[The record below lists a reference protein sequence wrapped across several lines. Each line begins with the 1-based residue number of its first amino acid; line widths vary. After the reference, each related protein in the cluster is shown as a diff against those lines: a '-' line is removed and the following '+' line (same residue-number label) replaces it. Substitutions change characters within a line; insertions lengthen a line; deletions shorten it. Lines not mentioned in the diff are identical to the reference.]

1 MTDFSYTAR
10 KAILERALVLAG
22 FDGWTS
28 SMLRRA
34 VVEAKLPSGK
44 SLPKGAD
51 ALYFPDGPLELIS
64 FWAEELNTA
73 VESALAELDLGSM
86 KIRDKVTAGV
96 IARMEAITGHE
107 LAAKRAMAR
116 LSLPDALGQG
126 PAQIWAA
133 ADTIWRAI
141 GDTSTDGNYYSKRTI
156 LSGVI
161 STSMMAWLGDNS
173 EDKAEGRAFIDA
185 RIANVMSFEKAKWQF
200 KKRTE
205 NWPNPAEILGQ
216 IRYGG
221 NGTKRR
227 RRSGR
232 WS

>member
-1 MTDFSYTAR
+1 
-10 KAILERALVLAG
+10 
-22 FDGWTS
+22 
-28 SMLRRA
+28 MLRRA
-34 VVEAKLPSGK
+34 VAEAKLPDGK
-44 SLPKGAD
+44 ALPKGAD

-73 VESALAELDLGSM
+73 VEVHLSGLDLGSM

-96 IARMEAITGHE
+96 VARMEAISGHE
-107 LAAKRAMAR
+107 LAAKRATAR

-161 STSMMAWLGDNS
+161 STSMMAWLADNS
-173 EDKAEGRAFIDA
+173 ADKAEGRAFIDA

-200 KKRTE
+200 KKRVE

-216 IRYGG
+216 LRYGG
-221 NGTKRR
+221 GASGAKRR